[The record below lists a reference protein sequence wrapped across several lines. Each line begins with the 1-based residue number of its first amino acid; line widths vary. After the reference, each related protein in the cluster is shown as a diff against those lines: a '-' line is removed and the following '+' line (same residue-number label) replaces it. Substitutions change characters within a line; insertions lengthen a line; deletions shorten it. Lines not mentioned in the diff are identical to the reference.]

1 MRDKTVNPEKSFV
14 SSVST
19 KEQQNR
25 APIKKEWYNCSEC
38 TKSFTTLIRL
48 NFHLRVHT
56 EEKPYSCPEC
66 TKSFST
72 SNKLVIH
79 RKLHAGE
86 KPLKCQ
92 QCNKSF
98 SMSHELKEHMKVH
111 AGGKPRPSKRR
122 TNLQYIGVF
131 ILERNH
137 SSA

>member
-1 MRDKTVNPEKSFV
+1 MSDKTVNPEKSFV

-19 KEQQNR
+19 KEKQNR

-38 TKSFTTLIRL
+38 TKSFTTLIRR

-98 SMSHELKEHMKVH
+98 SMSHELKEHMKNVI
-111 AGGKPRPSKRR
+111 KIVSKHCFK
-122 TNLQYIGVF
+122 NLGFPAI
-131 ILERNH
+131 NH
-137 SSA
+137 